1 MSKKKIL
8 LLSDD
13 MRMSSGIATMS
24 KALVMGTLNEYDWFQ
39 VGAAI
44 KHPDKGKVLDLS
56 VDMQKRTGV
65 EDASVKILPWN
76 GYGNADLLRQI
87 MNSEKPDAILHF
99 TDPRY
104 WTWLYDMEHEIRE
117 TCPILY
123 YTIWDDLPDPLYNRN
138 YIWNTKSEKP
148 VQFFIIQ
155 YGMIYQTHYII
166 EITTKVV
173 IG

>member
-87 MNSEKPDAILHF
+87 MNSEK
-99 TDPRY
+99 T
-104 WTWLYDMEHEIRE
+104 
-117 TCPILY
+117 
-123 YTIWDDLPDPLYNRN
+123 
-138 YIWNTKSEKP
+138 
-148 VQFFIIQ
+148 
-155 YGMIYQTHYII
+155 
-166 EITTKVV
+166 
-173 IG
+173 